1 MHLMTC
7 HMYLCSL
14 TCRCVLDGGNVG
26 CYSYTG
32 FKLFPST
39 DLYISIQT
47 PSNTSPNTDSFI
59 KCTHLTCH
67 QTHTHNE
74 LCTNGMRT
82 SPNSVYRWNIKH
94 EPYYQVYCTHIRTY
108 VPIAPQCTNGHSL
121 HLTTHYH
128 TQLGTKYHSSLFVC
142 VLSTMECYQRHHYKG
157 LHIV

>member
-1 MHLMTC
+1 MSYVPMFVD
-7 HMYLCSL
+7 MSM
-14 TCRCVLDGGNVG
+14 CVLDGGNVG

-82 SPNSVYRWNIKH
+82 SPNSVYCWNIKH
-94 EPYYQVYCTHIRTY
+94 EPYYQVYRTHIRTY
-108 VPIAPQCTNGHSL
+108 LLHHSTLMGIHCTSPHTIIHSWAPNTILQYS
-121 HLTTHYH
+121 
-128 TQLGTKYHSSLFVC
+128 FVC
-142 VLSTMECYQRHHYKG
+142 SALWNAINATTTRGYTLFE
-157 LHIV
+157 